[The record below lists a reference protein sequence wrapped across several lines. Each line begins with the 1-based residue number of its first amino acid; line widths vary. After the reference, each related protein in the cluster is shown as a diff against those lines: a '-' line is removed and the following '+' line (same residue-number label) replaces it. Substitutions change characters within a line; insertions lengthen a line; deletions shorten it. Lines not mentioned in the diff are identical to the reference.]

1 MKAKQILYISA
12 SILCIILATIGIVV
26 PGLPTTPL
34 LLAASW
40 MLYRSSPRLQ
50 RWLLSSPLGV
60 YIRDYQRRGGMRTKT
75 KVWVVTLMLAM
86 VTCSVVF
93 FIDILWVDCLVVALG
108 LVGSLVV
115 IFKVPNAN
123 EEKDS

>member
-75 KVWVVTLMLAM
+75 KVWVVTLMLTM

-93 FIDILWVDCLVVALG
+93 FIDTLWVDCLVVALG

>member
-60 YIRDYQRRGGMRTKT
+60 YIRDYQRRGGMRIKT
-75 KVWVVTLMLAM
+75 KVWVVALMLTM

-93 FIDILWVDCLVVALG
+93 FIDTLWVDCLVVALG

>member
-1 MKAKQILYISA
+1 MKAKQILYIST

-60 YIRDYQRRGGMRTKT
+60 YIRDYQRRGGMRIKT

-93 FIDILWVDCLVVALG
+93 FIDTLWVDCLVVALG

>member
-60 YIRDYQRRGGMRTKT
+60 YIRDYQRRGGMRIKT
-75 KVWVVTLMLAM
+75 KVWVVTLMLTM

-93 FIDILWVDCLVVALG
+93 FIDTLWVDCLVVALG

-123 EEKDS
+123 EKKDS

>member
-75 KVWVVTLMLAM
+75 KVWVVALMLTM

-93 FIDILWVDCLVVALG
+93 FIDTLWVDCLVVALG

>member
-60 YIRDYQRRGGMRTKT
+60 YIRDYQRRGGMRIKT
-75 KVWVVTLMLAM
+75 KVWVVTLMLMM

-93 FIDILWVDCLVVALG
+93 FIDTLWVDCLVVALG